1 MVEPA
6 PPVRAAAARVCRGV
20 GFLLALLCATP
31 VAAARKEASPPPL
44 PSEHRHPS
52 GAFTIRTPEG
62 WRVEPAPD
70 DPDVLVASGDRIVLR
85 FVYRD
90 GEVGLD
96 SLHSSCMTERLTPL
110 MDVQPNV
117 EYEYDFVGG
126 VILENRAL
134 DSAFVVRYDRP
145 VQGEKV
151 WRQRNVTVVGGG
163 RSLCVVTHAPLSDWK
178 KKADTRRLAD
188 AVMGSLA
195 FH

>member
-1 MVEPA
+1 
-6 PPVRAAAARVCRGV
+6 VCRGV
-20 GFLLALLCATP
+20 GLFLLLSTTSISAD
-31 VAAARKEASPPPL
+31 RKDASPPAL

-62 WRVEPAPD
+62 WTVEPAAD
-70 DPDVLVASGDRIVLR
+70 DPDVLVASGDRLILR
-85 FVYRD
+85 FVHRD

-96 SLHSSCMTERLTPL
+96 SLHGSCMTERLTPL

-126 VILENRAL
+126 VILKNRAL
-134 DSAFVVRYDRP
+134 DSAFVVRYDKP

-163 RSLCVVTHAPLSDWK
+163 HSLCVVTHAPLSVWK